1 MKKYQDKH
9 FHPNPVCEFG
19 HFCGSHMVK
28 SSIRPQKNRS
38 HFPDT
43 VMGQNPPFLP
53 FVSEHPLG
61 GSETGALPQV
71 KQNYF
76 S

>member
-1 MKKYQDKH
+1 M
-9 FHPNPVCEFG
+9 
-19 HFCGSHMVK
+19 
-28 SSIRPQKNRS
+28 
-38 HFPDT
+38 

-53 FVSEHPLG
+53 FVSEHLLG